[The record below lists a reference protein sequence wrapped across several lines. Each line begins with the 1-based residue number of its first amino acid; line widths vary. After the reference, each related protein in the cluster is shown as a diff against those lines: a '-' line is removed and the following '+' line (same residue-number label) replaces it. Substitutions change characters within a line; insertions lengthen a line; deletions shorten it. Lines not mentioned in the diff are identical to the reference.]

1 MNDIKLKNKTSSCH
15 HRREQRKRL
24 PMEEVTYFV
33 RKLFLNHR
41 LKQVKSAVSTSLI
54 LLIASV
60 ERSMGQIK
68 NPCLQ
73 LLSLIVQLLTPIP
86 IEFQDALWPYERY
99 DLPSCMAIS
108 RIRTM
113 VLGLKNLWVPTFR
126 WAKGSPLISFPLAKI
141 IFLFKSLPTPLI
153 PKLGLKRLKHA
164 GPTKDRLKRHRSD
177 LIVLDYDRT
186 QNLIGK
192 EKSKW
197 LTMQQTGM

>member
-1 MNDIKLKNKTSSCH
+1 
-15 HRREQRKRL
+15 
-24 PMEEVTYFV
+24 
-33 RKLFLNHR
+33 
-41 LKQVKSAVSTSLI
+41 
-54 LLIASV
+54 
-60 ERSMGQIK
+60 MGQIK

-113 VLGLKNLWVPTFR
+113 VLGLKNLWVPTFG

-197 LTMQQTGM
+197 LTMQQTGIQSELKKGDSTSSNPLHQPTNEVMNSSILKMEEHRAMKPRRDKHQSAET